1 MYVPGFPTLF
11 SFSLFFSLPH
21 QILSVIRYFGLSLNF
36 FSFCLHVRSQC
47 PSNFY
52 LSFLCFS
59 FCLLPPSRNL
69 LKKRSSVSFSSPS
82 FSSSPFCFSSFLLS
96 LSSSFCFLNFA
107 PLSYRVCHSE
117 KKLFSKLGHF

>member
-21 QILSVIRYFGLSLNF
+21 QTLSVIRCFCLSWNF
-36 FSFCLHVRSQC
+36 FSSCLRVQSQC

-69 LKKRSSVSFSSPS
+69 QKKRLSVSFSSPS
-82 FSSSPFCFSSFLLS
+82 FSSSPFCSSSFLLS

-107 PLSYRVCHSE
+107 LLSHRVCHSE
-117 KKLFSKLGHF
+117 KNLFNKLGHF